1 VLSDDH
7 DLDLSEPLVPCCGH
21 AFFVDDDGCWLNI
34 NCNDGLDW
42 TVRHVERAVTLSTQS
57 ASATISRAEWV
68 GAIVAFCDEVEE
80 FYRHSAP
87 KTVSEETREGYEAF
101 WNEWRERR
109 AAVH

>member
-1 VLSDDH
+1 M
-7 DLDLSEPLVPCCGH
+7 
-21 AFFVDDDGCWLNI
+21 
-34 NCNDGLDW
+34 
-42 TVRHVERAVTLSTQS
+42 
-57 ASATISRAEWV
+57 
-68 GAIVAFCDEVEE
+68 AFCDEVEE